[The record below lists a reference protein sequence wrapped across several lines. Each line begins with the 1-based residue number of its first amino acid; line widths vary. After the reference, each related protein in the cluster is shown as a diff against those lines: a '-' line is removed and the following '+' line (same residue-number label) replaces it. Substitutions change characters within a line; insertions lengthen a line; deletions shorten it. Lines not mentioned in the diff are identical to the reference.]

1 MLCSYHHARQRSES
15 DVKRIVSLLRLF
27 KGFKDKFSTE
37 AQEEF
42 GRSCEYTWYLKF
54 KCIKATYVFFMLKRR
69 VLTRAGQWGN
79 LLFSLLWI
87 CFC

>member
-1 MLCSYHHARQRSES
+1 MFSSQVYIPKWALNVMQLSPQQRSES

-42 GRSCEYTWYLKF
+42 GRNCEYTWYLKF
-54 KCIKATYVFFMLKRR
+54 KCIKATYVCYVLGTRR
-69 VLTRAGQWGN
+69 GE
-79 LLFSLLWI
+79 
-87 CFC
+87 C